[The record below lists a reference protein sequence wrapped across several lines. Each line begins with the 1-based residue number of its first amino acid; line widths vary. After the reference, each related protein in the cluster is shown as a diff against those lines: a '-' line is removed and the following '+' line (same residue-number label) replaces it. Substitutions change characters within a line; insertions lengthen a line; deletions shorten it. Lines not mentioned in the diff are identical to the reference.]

1 MSIYLG
7 RIKLSLSFSLP
18 KIEKGKLDMQYGDVK
33 IKHYWKV
40 TYLCCEL
47 DESLRGETMALKVI
61 NKINGSLKFLYRKN
75 RYLTPYLKG
84 LLRNGLIQ
92 PHFDYAC
99 SAWYQNLNKK
109 IEKQTANCPKQ
120 MY

>member
-1 MSIYLG
+1 
-7 RIKLSLSFSLP
+7 
-18 KIEKGKLDMQYGDVK
+18 
-33 IKHYWKV
+33 
-40 TYLCCEL
+40 
-47 DESLRGETMALKVI
+47 MALKVI